1 MRMCTASQHLPCERQ
16 GTYILLW
23 SRDADGIGNDQ
34 SSHSL
39 FDSLDL
45 AEWKHN
51 LGVSGYLESFQG
63 GSRR

>member
-1 MRMCTASQHLPCERQ
+1 MRMCTASQHFPCERQ

-23 SRDADGIGNDQ
+23 SGDADGIGNDQ

-39 FDSLDL
+39 LYSLDL
-45 AEWKHN
+45 AEWKHD
-51 LGVSGYLESFQG
+51 LGVSRPLELCGG